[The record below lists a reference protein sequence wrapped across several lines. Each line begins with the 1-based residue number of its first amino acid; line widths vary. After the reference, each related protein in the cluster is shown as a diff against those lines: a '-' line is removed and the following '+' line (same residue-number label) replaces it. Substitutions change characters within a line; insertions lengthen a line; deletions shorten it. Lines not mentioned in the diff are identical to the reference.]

1 MMIRLFSALLLAG
14 LSWSCDPWNNNTNPQ
29 VSGSDNQINTQR
41 MENVPYC
48 PGGHR
53 DKRCLLG
60 KNCRMSSKGCQV
72 CQCEGLDE

>member
-1 MMIRLFSALLLAG
+1 MAFRLFSVLLLAG
-14 LSWSCDPWNNNTNPQ
+14 SSWSCDPWNNSTPSH

-48 PGGHR
+48 PDGHR

-60 KNCRMSSKGCQV
+60 KNCRLSSKGCQV
-72 CQCEGLDE
+72 CQCEGLDD